1 MLGPPVE
8 VETALL
14 KWVKQWNA
22 QEIVAAA
29 TLHRKWE
36 PGDKIIANITQIPSH
51 AAQQCAIEAKK
62 NKPKDSHVLPKEY
75 Q

>member
-1 MLGPPVE
+1 M
-8 VETALL
+8 ALL
-14 KWVKQWNA
+14 KWVKQWNT

-29 TLHRKWE
+29 MAYEEWA
-36 PGDKIIANITQIPSH
+36 PGDEIIVNITQIPSH
-51 AAQQCAIEAKK
+51 AAQQWAIEVNK